1 MKHKMRKSP
10 TANNGPLKSLSVQNR
25 STWTCAQSRGYGLI
39 SRVTRTEAD
48 EERSSEE
55 KGGGTNS
62 MVSNTDSNTNR
73 QILLT
78 TTAELLNN

>member
-1 MKHKMRKSP
+1 MRKSP
-10 TANNGPLKSLSVQNR
+10 AANNGPLKSLSVQNR

-48 EERSSEE
+48 EERSSGTEE

-62 MVSNTDSNTNR
+62 MVSNTG
-73 QILLT
+73 Q
-78 TTAELLNN
+78 